1 MQKGLPTSAPT
12 VGEGWQSIMSDLDS
26 KILPGL
32 THWEASNR
40 FFAYFKPHA
49 SYPAVLGE
57 MLCAGL
63 NVMGFDWIASPA
75 CTELEVVTLDWL
87 GQFLNLP
94 DKFLGSSEGP
104 GGGVIQGSAGES
116 ATVVLLAAAVRKQKA
131 QSERTKMVVY
141 VSDQTHAIAQ
151 KATMIL
157 GIRCRVV
164 KTSIENRFE
173 MQAADLEAAI
183 EEDVKNGLCPIAAVA
198 TTGTTSSCAFDPLVP
213 IAAVCK
219 KRDLWVHV
227 DAAYGGAYACLDKY
241 REKFEG
247 LEEVD
252 SFCVNCH
259 KKLLCPF
266 DIAALYV
273 ANRRPILDALSLQP
287 EYLRNAH
294 SESGAVVDFE
304 HWQMPLGRRFRSL
317 KLWFVMRRFGT
328 EGLRFHVQNG
338 CDLADYFAD
347 LVEKDEE
354 LEISVPVSLS
364 LVCFRWKGRGEE
376 DQQRLLDAVKARG
389 EAFVIHTKLDGR
401 IVIRVA
407 CGGVEQTKEDVLGC
421 YNVISRELRR
431 IK

>member
-1 MQKGLPTSAPT
+1 M
-12 VGEGWQSIMSDLDS
+12 
-26 KILPGL
+26 
-32 THWEASNR
+32 
-40 FFAYFKPHA
+40 
-49 SYPAVLGE
+49 
-57 MLCAGL
+57 
-63 NVMGFDWIASPA
+63 
-75 CTELEVVTLDWL
+75 
-87 GQFLNLP
+87 
-94 DKFLGSSEGP
+94 
-104 GGGVIQGSAGES
+104 
-116 ATVVLLAAAVRKQKA
+116 
-131 QSERTKMVVY
+131 Y

-164 KTSIENRFE
+164 KTSFENGFA
-173 MQAADLEAAI
+173 MQAADLDKAV
-183 EEDVKNGLCPIAAVA
+183 EEDVKMGLTPVAAVA

-213 IAAVCK
+213 IAECCK
-219 KRDLWVHV
+219 KRGMWLHV
-227 DAAYGGAYACLDKY
+227 DAAYGGAYACLD
-241 REKFEG
+241 EMADKFEG
-247 LEEVD
+247 LDDVD

-317 KLWFVMRRFGT
+317 KLWFVMRRFGA
-328 EGLRFHVQNG
+328 EGMRFHVRNG
-338 CDLADYFAD
+338 TVLANYFAG
-347 LVEKDEE
+347 LVEANPE

-376 DQQRLLDAVKARG
+376 DQRRLLDAVKATG
-389 EAFVIHTKLDGR
+389 KCFIIHTKLDLDGSGKGQ

-407 CGGVEQTKEDVLGC
+407 CGGIEQTKEDVKKC
-421 YNVISRELRR
+421 YDVINGELQKL
-431 IK
+431 I